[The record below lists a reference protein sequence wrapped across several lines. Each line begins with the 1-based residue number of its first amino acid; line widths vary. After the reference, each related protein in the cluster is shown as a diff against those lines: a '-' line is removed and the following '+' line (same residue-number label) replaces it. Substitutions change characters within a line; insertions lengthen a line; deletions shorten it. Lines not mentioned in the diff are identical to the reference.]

1 MTRTPVN
8 LAAKLALVP
17 EAWSPR
23 VVANVNDHLVKVA
36 RLEGDFV
43 WHRHAEADE
52 LFLVLEGELRIELR
66 DGEVILGPGELYVVP
81 RGVEHRPRAGR
92 ECRVVIVEPAGVVNT
107 GDVGGALTA
116 PVDEWL

>member
-1 MTRTPVN
+1 VN

-23 VVANVNDHLVKVA
+23 VVASVNDHLVKVA

-52 LFLVLEGELRIELR
+52 LFLCLEGELRIELR
-66 DGEVILGPGELYVVP
+66 DGTVTLDPGELFVVP
-81 RGVEHRPRAGR
+81 RGVEHRPRAGHG
-92 ECRVVIVEPAGVVNT
+92 CRVAIIEPAGLLNT
-107 GDVGGALTA
+107 GDAGGALTA